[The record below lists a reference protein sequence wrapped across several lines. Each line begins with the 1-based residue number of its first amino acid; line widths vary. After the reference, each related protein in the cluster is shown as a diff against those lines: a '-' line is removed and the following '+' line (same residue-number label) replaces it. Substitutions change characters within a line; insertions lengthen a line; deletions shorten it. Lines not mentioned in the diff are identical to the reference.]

1 MSMSISKSDCISKI
15 VVFDLDETLG
25 YFVEFGIFWDSL
37 KQYLDYKNK
46 DKSHHLNQ
54 NHFNEIFDLYPE
66 FQRPDI
72 LKILQYLKHKKES
85 NECNRIMIYTNN
97 QGPKT
102 WADYIKKYYELK
114 LKYPLFDQIIAA
126 FKVNGQTIEICRTT
140 HYKTHKDLIKC
151 SKIPHNTQICF
162 VDDTFFPEMSNDNVY
177 YINIK
182 PYIHSLSF
190 EIMIDRFCN
199 SSDRLLNY
207 EIDDCKVFKGFMLNM
222 MNKYL
227 YQENN
232 KIEDELEV
240 DKILSKKIL
249 EHLKYFFNKPI
260 NKVYTRKNKE
270 KEKERYKNKN
280 KEKHK
285 KTRKIK

>member
-1 MSMSISKSDCISKI
+1 MSTSISKSDCIYKI

-37 KQYLDYKNK
+37 IQYFDYKDK
-46 DKSHHLNQ
+46 DKDKTHYLNQ
-54 NHFNEIFDLYPE
+54 NDFNEIFDLYPE

-114 LKYPLFDQIIAA
+114 LKYQLFDQIIAA
-126 FKVNGQTIEICRTT
+126 FKVNGRTIEICRTT

-151 SKIPHNTQICF
+151 SKIPYNTQICF
-162 VDDTFFPEMSNDNVY
+162 LDDTFFPEMSNDNVY

-182 PYIHSLSF
+182 PYVHSLPF
-190 EIMIDRFCN
+190 EMMIDRFCN
-199 SSDRLLNY
+199 NSDRLLNY
-207 EIDDCKVFKGFMLNM
+207 KIDDCKEFKEFMLSM
-222 MNKYL
+222 MKNYV
-227 YQENN
+227 YQEND
-232 KIEDELEV
+232 KSDDELQV
-240 DKILSKKIL
+240 DKVLTKKIL

-270 KEKERYKNKN
+270 KNKN